1 MPIMN
6 AFKAEEKTVGENN
19 VTAKDAVDL
28 STELPWLLLCIEEN
42 KRLLEELGKLVPE
55 LLKGGICG
63 NTLSP
68 EHSLLF
74 KELIDMV
81 KTGGGN
87 HRTDEYIA
95 RIRKFKEELI
105 KPRY

>member
-6 AFKAEEKTVGENN
+6 AFKAEEKTVSENS
-19 VTAKDAVDL
+19 VTVKDMVDL

-42 KRLLEELGKLVPE
+42 RKLLEELGKLVPG

-74 KELIDMV
+74 NELLDMI
-81 KTGGGN
+81 KIGGGN

-95 RIRKFKEELI
+95 RIRQFKEELI